1 MKALPFIIAF
11 IVVAMTVAT
20 IVIGTNTFE
29 GTVVDKPYEAGLA
42 WEADQANRQ
51 ALGWSVA
58 LSGGPFKVGE
68 DELWIEALGRDGKP
82 LSAAE
87 VSVKVSRPSTSA
99 HDRSYKAELQ
109 GDGRYLSRVSL
120 PLQGNWDIVTTVSTK
135 SGSSSYTQTLR
146 AEAEKSP

>member
-1 MKALPFIIAF
+1 MKALPWIIAF

-42 WEADQANRQ
+42 WEAEQANRQ

-58 LSGGPFKVGE
+58 LSGGVYKVGE
-68 DELWIEALGRDGKP
+68 DELWIEAQGQDGKP
-82 LSAAE
+82 LPGAE

-99 HDRSYKAELQ
+99 HDRNYKAGLQ
-109 GDGRYLSRVSL
+109 SDGRYLARVSL
-120 PLQGNWDIVTTVSTK
+120 PLRGKWDIVMTVSTK
-135 SGSSSYTQTLR
+135 SGSSSYTQTLS
-146 AEAEKSP
+146 AKADK